1 MLIYKKDNNM
11 DNVMAN
17 NQSRIMTD
25 NDLKRFLQSKN
36 VFEMSVDKLN
46 YYFDSFYEFIMSDAV
61 YPHLDLQN

>member
-46 YYFDSFYEFIMSDAV
+46 YYFDRFYEFIMNDAV
-61 YPHLDLQN
+61 YPHLDLQK

>member
-1 MLIYKKDNNM
+1 MEKVK
-11 DNVMAN
+11 AN
-17 NQSRIMTD
+17 SQSERMTD
-25 NDLKRFLQSKN
+25 DDLKRFLQSKN